1 MYEVIDCAQ
10 NKNFEEKIFHFVN
23 RRNDYLCCFQMLAYM
38 HAQNAYFHQG
48 FDLFADLEP
57 YMKTIASQVRNP
69 PTHRL

>member
-1 MYEVIDCAQ
+1 
-10 NKNFEEKIFHFVN
+10 
-23 RRNDYLCCFQMLAYM
+23 MLAYM

-69 PTHRL
+69 PTHRLWYV